1 MRDLAPALVLV
12 VLMAACSPAQA
23 QGAQAQDASANCAAA
38 EKRYR
43 EITGQPSAEARPPV
57 VLLFNYAFCPAEVSV
72 KTGTIL
78 RFFNAD
84 KRTSHSVWFKAA
96 GRAESERFF
105 GGEHVDVTIDLPPGQ
120 HEVLCGPHWE
130 HQNMRAMVSVTP

>member
-1 MRDLAPALVLV
+1 M
-12 VLMAACSPAQA
+12 
-23 QGAQAQDASANCAAA
+23 QDATANCAAA

-43 EITGQPSAEARPPV
+43 EITGQPSAEAKPPV

-72 KTGTIL
+72 TRGSTL
-78 RFFNAD
+78 RFINVD

-96 GRAESERFF
+96 GKAESERFF
-105 GGEHVDVTIDLPPGQ
+105 GGEHVDMTIDLPPGT

-130 HQNMRAMVSVTP
+130 HQNMRAMVRVTP